1 MTSVERHLNGELI
14 ARLRLHAD
22 DVRRLTTGLD
32 DRALE
37 RRTVPEKWS
46 LAELA
51 CHLWRVQQLFEE
63 RLDAMLQRDE
73 PTFESY
79 APENDPDFPRLVA
92 SRRGREAVRAFLEAR
107 ERFADRLETIGPNE
121 WRRTALHPTF
131 AKFDVE
137 FLIEYMV
144 HHEAHHVYQMFQRR
158 IPLIVGA
165 GP

>member
-1 MTSVERHLNGELI
+1 MILTSKRSVVDSSRTMTSVERHLNRQLI

-32 DRALE
+32 DGALE

-79 APENDPDFPRLVA
+79 APENDLDFPRLVA
-92 SRRGREAVRAFLEAR
+92 FRRGREAVCVFLEAR
-107 ERFADRLETIGPNE
+107 ERFVCSLETLGLCE
-121 WRRTALHPTF
+121 WRSKAS
-131 AKFDVE
+131 
-137 FLIEYMV
+137 Y
-144 HHEAHHVYQMFQRR
+144 
-158 IPLIVGA
+158 PLISKSD
-165 GP
+165 